1 MTKVIQL
8 TRYPDRMVLVNP
20 DTITYIT
27 DLEVGPCKTRIY
39 FDGDRANSI
48 DVIEDIHEV
57 AKKIFICGVITPTYS
72 FTLPEEQDYE
82 DNTLASK
89 TTT

>member
-8 TRYPDRMVLVNP
+8 TRYPDRMVLINP
-20 DTITYIT
+20 DTVTYIT

-39 FDGDRANSI
+39 FSGDRATSI

-72 FTLPEEQDYE
+72 FTSPEVQAD
-82 DNTLASK
+82 DITLATQA
-89 TTT
+89 TT